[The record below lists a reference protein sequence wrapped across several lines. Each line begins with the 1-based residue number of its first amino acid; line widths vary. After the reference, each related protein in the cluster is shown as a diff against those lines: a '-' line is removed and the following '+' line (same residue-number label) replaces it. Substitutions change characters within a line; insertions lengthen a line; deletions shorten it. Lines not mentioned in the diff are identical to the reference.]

1 LSLQVSYKKQFIF
14 FVLLAVIFLI
24 GVEVLV
30 NIWLYTIYRCDF
42 EDNEIFKDV
51 DPQINR
57 KVCLESIGYGF
68 TKEKIS
74 MVNGTHTNAALVNGK
89 MVWVADG
96 LDENLVSINND
107 GYRGPDF
114 TNTKQ
119 DNTFRIFAVG
129 GSTTFG
135 AGVLDNQTFPFY
147 LQELYDDTNLGLKV
161 EVINVGWIGKWSI
174 QETALIKDDL
184 INFEPNLF
192 IIYDGWNDLIKEVFE
207 RVDGASALEFKE
219 RWIEICELGKQHGFD
234 VIISLQPM
242 AGTGKKVL
250 TEQEYGK
257 KIGSKNQLLFDVYLS
272 YVEQLEA
279 LSEHCY
285 LAVDLRGL
293 FDNERGP
300 IFFDQ
305 GHTGAR
311 GNHII
316 AQKFYSLSLPLV
328 VKAMDNPDFNLDI
341 DVVRES
347 NTILISN
354 DNDVIFEGFYLT
366 TRDLIS
372 NYKTPRIFPL
382 IFQH

>member
-1 LSLQVSYKKQFIF
+1 MSLQVSYKKQFVF

-24 GVEVLV
+24 AVEVLV

-42 EDNEIFKDV
+42 EDNEIFKDI
-51 DPQINR
+51 DPEINR

-68 TKEKIS
+68 TKETIS
-74 MVNGTHTNAALVNGK
+74 RVNRTHATAV
-89 MVWVADG
+89 DG
-96 LDENLVSINND
+96 LDKNLVHINNA
-107 GYRGPDF
+107 GFRGPDF
-114 TNTKQ
+114 TKAKQ
-119 DNTFRIFAVG
+119 DNTYRIFAVG

-135 AGVLDNQTFPFY
+135 VGVLDNQTFPFY
-147 LQELYDDTNLGLKV
+147 LEELYDDANLGLKV
-161 EVINVGWIGKWSI
+161 EVINAGWPGKWSL
-174 QETALIKDDL
+174 QETALIKDGL

-192 IIYDGWNDLIKEVFE
+192 IVYDGVNELQHLADFRESE
-207 RVDGASALEFKE
+207 ASPPLWKQ
-219 RWIEICELGKQHGFD
+219 RWIEICDLGKQHGFD

-242 AGTGKKVL
+242 AGTGKKIL

-257 KIGSKNQLLFDVYLS
+257 KIRSKNQELFDNYPS
-272 YVEQLEA
+272 YVEQLDA
-279 LSEHCY
+279 LNDHCY

-300 IFFDQ
+300 IFFDE
-305 GHTGAR
+305 GHTGPR
-311 GNHII
+311 GNQII

-328 VKAMDNPDFNLDI
+328 VKAMESPDFNLDI

-347 NTILISN
+347 KTRLISN
-354 DNDVIFEGFYLT
+354 DYDVFLEGFYKL
-366 TRDLIS
+366 RYLIS